1 MTTTP
6 LHDGAVIIQGD
17 KIACASAY
25 FPPTSINL
33 SSRYGARHRA
43 GLGISEVTDALTI
56 VVSEE
61 TSAISIAESGRI
73 FTVDESQLKDYLRRV
88 ICNDEIEIGRSSRN
102 RSSLKIE
109 DNPEMLIKRD
119 SDMKVPFNN
128 RSKNEEKAKET
139 KKESFNNEET
149 LNYKVESIRV
159 NESEENKHE

>member
-43 GLGISEVTDALTI
+43 GLGISEVSDALTI

-61 TSAISIAESGRI
+61 TSAISIAMNGRI
-73 FTVDESQLKDYLRRV
+73 FTVNEKQLKEYLRKV
-88 ICNDEIEIGRSSRN
+88 ICNEEIEIGDTSSSRKK
-102 RSSLKIE
+102 LKIE
-109 DNPEMLIKRD
+109 DNPEFIID
-119 SDMKVPFNN
+119 NEVNDMKVPFNN
-128 RSKNEEKAKET
+128 RFKFNKKAKQKTTDFTVESVDV
-139 KKESFNNEET
+139 KQGNDENKESED
-149 LNYKVESIRV
+149 
-159 NESEENKHE
+159 NK